1 MMTSERMMEIYSAL
15 QDVIA
20 RRNAASVYT
29 SLGYTSNLDLIPA
42 FTAKDLNRLLAEY
55 LPDGCLQEMRPAVRI
70 RNMQQLLETIVYF
83 CLSGTGGEVDIED
96 PDLIRASFPCR
107 NAMGGTAVQ
116 AALAL
121 DRLGAGS
128 VVHLS
133 DDSRQVREQLI
144 SPNIK
149 VPLPDGSLGSAGDE
163 DGGTSPETH
172 VIIQF
177 QKGSRICLGDQAE
190 TIPVSNRLILT
201 RNTVNASLPLDEN
214 YLRWVEV
221 HARQVSSNVL
231 SSLNS
236 ILDPEVLK
244 LRMARILEHVER
256 YRSQNPRG
264 IVYFE
269 DAHYHSRD
277 IRRLCIETLYPHVDI
292 MSMNEEELR
301 CTMDMFQ
308 QPIEIEDIF
317 SCVNNVEYLLDRF
330 GIKKGSI
337 VHTKDYA
344 MFVGDADGLEI
355 EKGLVY
361 GSLMATA
368 RAAFGV
374 YGNDAQIRKI
384 LEGSLSRAGQENLEK
399 IENSSL
405 RDRVILV
412 PTFALDRP
420 KFTIGLGDCF
430 TGGVQL
436 CF

>member
-1 MMTSERMMEIYSAL
+1 MTSERTLEIYSAL

-20 RRNAASVYT
+20 RRNSACVYT

-55 LPDGCLQEMRPAVRI
+55 LPDGCLQEMKPAERI
-70 RNMQQLLETIVYF
+70 RNMPELLGTIVYF

-149 VPLPDGSLGSAGDE
+149 VPMPDGSLGSAGDE
-163 DGGTSPETH
+163 DGGNSPETH

-244 LRMARILEHVER
+244 LRFR
-256 YRSQNPRG
+256 
-264 IVYFE
+264 
-269 DAHYHSRD
+269 
-277 IRRLCIETLYPHVDI
+277 
-292 MSMNEEELR
+292 
-301 CTMDMFQ
+301 

-317 SCVNNVEYLLDRF
+317 SCVNSVEYLLDRF

-355 EKGLVY
+355 EKGMVY

-368 RAAFGV
+368 RAAFGE

-420 KFTIGLGDCF
+420 KYTIGLGDCF